1 MTPNQL
7 LQYLDKL
14 DVTLS
19 GVDDGVVSNTF
30 LASYVD
36 LTKLQSAQH
45 RTIPFE
51 NFDVFAGDSISLES
65 EVRFEK
71 LVTHSRGGYCFEV
84 NALFLEVLETLG
96 YRVKPKLAR
105 VHLSGTPS
113 GRSHQVTLV
122 TIGEEHWVADVGFG
136 SNTPRAP
143 IKLVVNIEQQADF
156 QLFRFVE
163 VEDFGYLLQR
173 RVEDGW
179 LDLYSLDLAFAAN
192 GDIEY
197 ANHYTSTSPNAVF
210 TQSIT
215 AALATTEGSVTLLDK
230 TLRHRQG
237 EQEIEVNELDKH
249 VYFDVVE
256 REFGIVV
263 PDEKRA
269 LILAHLFS

>member
-7 LQYLDKL
+7 QQYLDKL
-14 DVTLS
+14 DITLCGVDS
-19 GVDDGVVSNTF
+19 GVVRNTF
-30 LASYVD
+30 LASNAD
-36 LTKLQSAQH
+36 LSKLQKAQH

-84 NALFLEVLETLG
+84 NALFLEVLKTLG
-96 YRVKPKLAR
+96 YHVQPKLAR

-122 TIGEEHWVADVGFG
+122 TVSEEQWVVDVGFG

-143 IKLVVNIEQQADF
+143 IKLVANVEQQADF
-156 QLFRFVE
+156 QVFRFIE

-173 RVEDGW
+173 RVEEGW
-179 LDLYSLDLAFAAN
+179 LDLYSLDLVFAAR
-192 GDIEY
+192 GDIEH

-215 AALATTEGSVTLLDK
+215 AALATAEGNVTLLDT

-237 EQEIEVNELDKH
+237 EQETKVSELDKH
-249 VYFDVVE
+249 GYFDVVE

-263 PDEKRA
+263 PEEKRA
-269 LILAHLFS
+269 LILARLYS